1 MIPIPTNTN
10 SNDKCK
16 RSRTFDLL
24 KLRAHHLQTASG
36 WLLLNS
42 GFLLSS
48 CETSWPRYLASLAF
62 LPDGPSPPGNWKSQ
76 LVLSCRPKAY
86 APFKATTVKLLDRK
100 KNCFRDL
107 QRDWQPP
114 TCQWPSRLRLLSCGL
129 TSNPP
134 APTLIFE
141 SRSSANLS
149 PQLPAERQ
157 ELDSYS
163 YSKQSCQCLLSQALS

>member
-1 MIPIPTNTN
+1 MIPNQQTQTAMTNV
-10 SNDKCK
+10 KGLGL
-16 RSRTFDLL
+16 FDLL

-86 APFKATTVKLLDRK
+86 APFKAIRLLYRK

-107 QRDWQPP
+107 QRDWLPP

-141 SRSSANLS
+141 SRSSADLS

-163 YSKQSCQCLLSQALS
+163 YSNQSCQCLLSQALS